1 MYHKKR
7 SFYFKHDRRTRV
19 SESLDRGKC
28 AHTIKISLQATF
40 YTLSHG
46 NIWHSTKFC
55 SWQTRPSAVGKTGHS
70 EKLDMWQTRHSEK
83 LALKKLDKQQNS
95 AFAEILHSANSV
107 FGEILHSAKNL
118 ALGKL
123 GIWQTSH
130 ITNMKFAEDIDYI

>member
-19 SESLDRGKC
+19 SESLDRGKN
-28 AHTIKISLQATF
+28 TIKISLQAAF

-46 NIWHSTKFC
+46 KIWHSTKLC
-55 SWQTRPSAVGKTGHS
+55 SWQTLPSAVGKTGHS
-70 EKLDMWQTRHSEK
+70 EKLGMWQTRHTEK
-83 LALKKLDKQQNS
+83 LALKKLDTQQNS

-107 FGEILHSAKNL
+107 FGEICIRQKNL

-123 GIWQTSH
+123 DIWQTSH